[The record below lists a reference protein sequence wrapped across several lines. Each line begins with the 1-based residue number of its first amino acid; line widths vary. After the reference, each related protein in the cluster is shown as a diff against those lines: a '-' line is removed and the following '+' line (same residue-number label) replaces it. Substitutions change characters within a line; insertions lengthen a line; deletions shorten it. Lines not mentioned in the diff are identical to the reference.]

1 MSVGGEGGVDPI
13 HGGGRLTSLMSS
25 SSSAG
30 LQSMSMSPQ
39 LVVAAMANTLLL
51 PSEGRRGGGSFNGH
65 WWDSQDEDG
74 TNSLFCSSSG
84 TMR

>member
-1 MSVGGEGGVDPI
+1 MGA
-13 HGGGRLTSLMSS
+13 HLTSLMSS

-39 LVVAAMANTLLL
+39 LVVAAMAITVLL
-51 PSEGRRGGGSFNGH
+51 PSEGREGAFNGH
-65 WWDSQDEDG
+65 WWDSQVTCWSGDEDE

>member
-1 MSVGGEGGVDPI
+1 M
-13 HGGGRLTSLMSS
+13 GGRLTSLMSS

-39 LVVAAMANTLLL
+39 LAVAAMAIMVLL
-51 PSEGRRGGGSFNGH
+51 PSEGRGGQGGSFNGH
-65 WWDSQDEDG
+65 WWDSRVTCWSGAEDE